1 MTADASE
8 TDREQREYWNGEA
21 GARWVSAQ
29 RQIDEL
35 LRPITEAALQRAAVT
50 GGTDVVEIG
59 CGCGSTTVELVAR
72 VGLAGSVLGV
82 DVSAPMLAQARAR
95 LGAAKGRVTLEL
107 ADAGRY
113 AFAPASAD
121 LAFSRF
127 GVMFFGD
134 PAAAFANVRTV
145 LRPGGRLVFVCWQAV
160 EENPWVTVP
169 MAAAL
174 AHLPPPER
182 PAPGAPGPFS
192 LADPDRLR
200 HVLTAAGFRDVAL
213 EDLRRPLRIQG
224 TADDVVRFYEE
235 IGPLSRMLRDAEPGV
250 RWRALDAIRS
260 ALGRHRD
267 ADGVTF
273 GSASWLVTATG

>member
-8 TDREQREYWNGEA
+8 MDREQREYWNGEA

-50 GGTDVVEIG
+50 AGTDVVEIG
-59 CGCGSTTVELVAR
+59 CGCGSTTVDLAAR
-72 VGLAGSVLGV
+72 TGPAGSVLGV
-82 DVSAPMLAQARAR
+82 DVSAPMLAEARTR
-95 LGAAKGRVTLEL
+95 LAAATGRVTLEL

-121 LAFSRF
+121 LVFSRF
-127 GVMFFGD
+127 GVMFFGE
-134 PAAAFANVRTV
+134 PPAAFANVRTV

-169 MAAAL
+169 LAAAL

-235 IGPLSRMLRDAEPGV
+235 IGPLSRMLRDADPGV
-250 RWRALDAIRS
+250 GRRALDAMRS
-260 ALGRHRD
+260 ALGRHR
-267 ADGVTF
+267 AGDGVTL
-273 GSASWLVTATG
+273 GSASWLVTATV

>member
-8 TDREQREYWNGEA
+8 MDREQREYWNGEA

-50 GGTDVVEIG
+50 AGTDVVEIG
-59 CGCGSTTVELVAR
+59 CGCGSTTVELAAR
-72 VGLAGSVLGV
+72 TGLAGSVLGV
-82 DVSAPMLAQARAR
+82 DVSAPMLAQARTRVDAAR
-95 LGAAKGRVTLEL
+95 GRVTLEL

-121 LAFSRF
+121 LVFSRF
-127 GVMFFGD
+127 GVMFFGE
-134 PAAAFANVRTV
+134 PPAAFANVRTV

-160 EENPWVTVP
+160 EENPWVAVP
-169 MAAAL
+169 LAAAL

-213 EDLRRPLRIQG
+213 DDLRRPLRIQG

-235 IGPLSRMLRDAEPGV
+235 IGPLSRVLRDADPGAG
-250 RWRALDAIRS
+250 RRALDGIRS

-267 ADGVTF
+267 GDGVTL
-273 GSASWLVTATG
+273 GSASWLVTATV